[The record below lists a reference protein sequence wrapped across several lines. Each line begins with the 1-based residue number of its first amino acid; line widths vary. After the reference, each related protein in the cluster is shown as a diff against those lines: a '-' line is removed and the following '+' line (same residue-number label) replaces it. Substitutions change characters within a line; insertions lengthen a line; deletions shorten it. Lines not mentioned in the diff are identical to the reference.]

1 MNFEGF
7 ILQDLLLINISSG
20 RFESSKTQKK
30 LLMGITSQSYRYGWL
45 DPLAEVIRMSI
56 KNPRP
61 LKTLR
66 VHRVER
72 IKINAQG
79 PELLN
84 RVEFILFPQN
94 GTAV

>member
-7 ILQDLLLINISSG
+7 VLQDLLFINISSG

-30 LLMGITSQSYRYGWL
+30 QLMGITSQSYRYGWL

-56 KNPRP
+56 KNPQP

-66 VHRVER
+66 VHRVKR
-72 IKINAQG
+72 RKINAQG
-79 PELLN
+79 PELLD
-84 RVEFILFPQN
+84 RVHSVSPN